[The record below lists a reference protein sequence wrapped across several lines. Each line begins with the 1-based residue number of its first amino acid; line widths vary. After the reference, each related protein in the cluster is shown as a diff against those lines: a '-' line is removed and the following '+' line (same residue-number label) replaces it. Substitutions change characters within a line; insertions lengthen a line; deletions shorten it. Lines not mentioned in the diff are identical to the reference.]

1 MNDSTVKSVK
11 TEILSL
17 REIKEKSIGFVIPSY
32 QRPYIWHDD
41 DSLKLFSDIRDAYT
55 HDESSYFIGSVLS
68 ANPENKSNY
77 ELIDGQQRT
86 TTLMLISL
94 AFKSLNIKHDIA
106 EVSVLNNHPRLEFE
120 IRETVL
126 NYLGGHAGLDQ
137 YAKPSAEQISI
148 DPYLTRIDA
157 TLTVLIKEITRLKK
171 EELKKSDGSKFEF
184 GEFADYL
191 FSNVLWVNN
200 IVPTGLDLNR
210 LFSSVNTT
218 GVQLEPVD
226 LLKAKLF
233 KNIKHEKAIYNAL
246 WMACE
251 NTNDFFEKN
260 LRTVFRSA
268 DWANL
273 RYSDLNTFNKDIF
286 KVETSAVQATEQG
299 LSINEIEFL
308 SKESDDHKATIEKTE
323 AAADQEEIKCRS
335 IISFD
340 LLLIHTLR
348 IFLAERNS
356 DDVKPRIKADHLISI
371 FEPMLS
377 KDEVEIKSFL
387 ELLWQVRYQFDT
399 WIVKWLDDADLGEA
413 HLRLS
418 SISGSSSAGNYYIQ
432 RTVKELNEL
441 TQLQAVR
448 NFTGERTAQYWL
460 TPFLSMLINNP
471 ELNEAEIL
479 RALEHIDN
487 TLSISASTETQK
499 SASFKLAKNEIPVMK
514 AWSDQVT
521 YLERDHSTSFEH
533 YWFQKLEYLLWKMG
547 DKSNDNKLK
556 KYRITSKNSVE
567 HVFPQNHEHG
577 EKIEEKQLNS
587 FGNLVLLSP
596 GENSSYSN
604 QTVGKKMADFKD
616 KPHYDSLKLSKIFD
630 IYKQTNQWEV
640 DEIKKHQ
647 KEMISILSNHYH
659 ADDYL

>member
-1 MNDSTVKSVK
+1 MNDSTVKSVR

-17 REIKEKSIGFVIPSY
+17 REVKEKSMGFVIPSY

-55 HDESSYFIGSVLS
+55 HGESSYFIGSVLS
-68 ANPENKSNY
+68 ANPENQSNY

-94 AFKSLNIKHDIA
+94 AFKSLNVKHDIA

-126 NYLGGHAGLDQ
+126 NYLGGQAGLDK
-137 YAKPSAEQISI
+137 YAKPSAEHISI

-157 TLTVLIKEITRLKK
+157 TLTVLIKEITRLQK
-171 EELKKSDGSKFEF
+171 EDLKKSDGSKFEF
-184 GEFADYL
+184 SEFADYL

-218 GVQLEPVD
+218 GIQLEPVD

-233 KNIKHEKAIYNAL
+233 KNIKNEKAIYNAL

-260 LRTVFRSA
+260 LRTVFRNA

-286 KVETSAVQATEQG
+286 KVDTSAIQATEQG

-308 SKESDDHKATIEKTE
+308 SQESDDHQTAIEKTE

-348 IFLAERNS
+348 IFLAERNF

-387 ELLWQVRYQFDT
+387 ELLWQVRYQFDM
-399 WIVKWLDDADLGEA
+399 WIVKWLDDEREDAR
-413 HLRLS
+413 LRLS
-418 SISGSSSAGNYYIQ
+418 SISGSYSGSNYYIQ
-432 RTVKELNEL
+432 RTVKELNDL

-460 TPFLSMLINNP
+460 TPFLSALVNNP
-471 ELNEAEIL
+471 KLNEAEIL
-479 RALEHIDN
+479 KALEHIDN
-487 TLSISASTETQK
+487 VLSMTDTGETQK
-499 SASFKLAKNEIPVMK
+499 TASFKLATNEMPITKTWVN
-514 AWSDQVT
+514 QIE
-521 YLERDHSTSFEH
+521 YLRQPNGTSFEH
-533 YWFQKLEYLLWKMG
+533 YWFQKLEYLLWKNG
-547 DKSNDNKLK
+547 DKSHDTKLRN
-556 KYRITSKNSVE
+556 YRITSKNSVE
-567 HVFPQNHEHG
+567 HVHPQNHRFDRELD
-577 EKIEEKQLNS
+577 INSLNA

-596 GENSSYSN
+596 SENSSYSN
-604 QTVGKKMADFKD
+604 KPVGSKMSEFSE
-616 KPHYDSLKLSKIFD
+616 KPHYDSLKLWEISR
-630 IYKQTNQWEV
+630 IYRTRNQW
-640 DEIKKHQ
+640 DIPEIQEHQ
-647 KEMISILSNHYH
+647 EQMIAILGSHYS
-659 ADDYL
+659 AYAFEI

>member
-1 MNDSTVKSVK
+1 MSDSKVKSIR

-17 REIKEKSIGFVIPSY
+17 REVKEKSIGFVIPTY
-32 QRPYIWHDD
+32 QRPYVWHDD
-41 DSLKLFSDIRDAYT
+41 DSLKLFSDIRDAYA
-55 HDESSYFIGSVLS
+55 HSESSYFIGSVLS
-68 ANPENKSNY
+68 AIPENKSYY

-94 AFKSLNIKHDIA
+94 AFKSLKVKHDIA

-126 NYLGGHAGLDQ
+126 NYIGGHAGLDQ

-148 DPYLTRIDA
+148 DPYLKRIDA
-157 TLTVLIKEITRLKK
+157 TLTVLIKEITRLQK
-171 EELKKSDGSKFEF
+171 EELKKSDGSKFDF
-184 GEFADYL
+184 REFAEYL
-191 FSNVLWVNN
+191 FSNVMWVNN

-218 GVQLEPVD
+218 GIQLEPVD

-233 KNIKHEKAIYNAL
+233 KNIKHEKAIYNAI

-260 LRTVFRSA
+260 LRTVFSSA
-268 DWANL
+268 DWANI
-273 RYSDLNTFNKDIF
+273 RYSDLNIFNNATF
-286 KVETSAVQATEQG
+286 KVDASVLQATEQG
-299 LSINEIEFL
+299 LSINEIESL
-308 SKESDDHKATIEKTE
+308 DKESDDQQISIEKKE
-323 AAADQEEIKCRS
+323 GGGDEEEIKCRS

-348 IFLAERNS
+348 IFLSERNF

-371 FEPMLS
+371 FEPMFS

-399 WIVKWLDDADLGEA
+399 WIVKWLYDAELEDA
-413 HLRLS
+413 RLRLT
-418 SISGSSSAGNYYIQ
+418 SISGSYSGSNYYIQ
-432 RTVKELNEL
+432 RTVRELSDL

-460 TPFLSMLINNP
+460 TPFLSALVNNP
-471 ELNEAEIL
+471 KLNEAEIL
-479 RALEHIDN
+479 KALENIDN
-487 TLSISASTETQK
+487 VLSMTDSGETQK
-499 SASFKLAKNEIPVMK
+499 SASFKLAKNEMPKTK
-514 AWSDQVT
+514 AWTDLIE
-521 YLERDHSTSFEH
+521 YLGQPNGTSFEH
-533 YWFQKLEYLLWKMG
+533 YWFQKLEYLLWKSG
-547 DKSNDNKLK
+547 DKSHDTKLK
-556 KYRITSKNSVE
+556 NYRITSKNSVE
-567 HVFPQNHEHG
+567 HVHPQNHRYDLELG
-577 EKIEEKQLNS
+577 INDLNA

-604 QTVGKKMADFKD
+604 KPVGSKLSEFGE
-616 KPHYDSLKLSKIFD
+616 KPNYDSLKLLEISR
-630 IYKQTNQWEV
+630 IYRKRNQW
-640 DEIKKHQ
+640 DTSEIEEHQ
-647 KEMISILSNHYH
+647 EQMIAVLGSHYD
-659 ADDYL
+659 AYTF